1 VPEPVVVRRAVV
13 DDAPALTALRRSML
27 AAMGMPGLSDEAWQR
42 DCTAWF
48 RARLARVDSFA
59 AFVVDGP
66 DGPVSSAVGDLQEHA
81 PHPLNPTGRRGHL
94 FNVSTLPSA
103 RRRGY
108 ARACVERLQ
117 QWFLEEQ
124 TVTLVE
130 LSATPDGRAVYEAL
144 GFAEPTGHALIWRI
158 PR

>member
-1 VPEPVVVRRAVV
+1 VPDPILVRRAVP

-27 AAMGMPGLSDEAWQR
+27 EAMGVPGLSGEAWQR
-42 DCTAWF
+42 DCTEWF
-48 RARLARVDSFA
+48 RVRLARVDAFA
-59 AFVVDGP
+59 AFVVDGA
-66 DGPVSSAVGDLQEHA
+66 DGPVASAVGDLQEHA
-81 PHPLNPTGRRGHL
+81 PEPWNPTGLRGHV

-124 TVTLVE
+124 TVTRVE